1 MPCYISCS
9 IAIVFL
15 SSMLFMHFF
24 MIKNKVIKEYQ
35 DQLPENLRQIY
46 KKIVDERLHIYYYGF
61 LLGVLL
67 SIAIIMYNLQLKPS
81 NKMTTTSMICIIV
94 STSFLVNYFYYV
106 LTPKSNNMLEHVENK
121 EQTKA
126 WFKMY
131 RNMQYYYHLSLVLG
145 ILTMGFFAATF
156 RC

>member
-15 SSMLFMHFF
+15 SAMIFMHFF
-24 MIKNKVIKEYQ
+24 MIKNNVIKEYQ
-35 DQLPENLRQIY
+35 DQLPENLQHIY
-46 KKIVDERLHIYYYGF
+46 KQIVDERIRIYYYGF
-61 LLGVLL
+61 ILGFLL
-67 SIAIIMYNLQLKPS
+67 SIAIIIYNVQLKPS

-106 LTPKSNNMLEHVENK
+106 LSPKSNHMLEHIESK
-121 EQTKA
+121 QQTQA

-145 ILTMGFFAATF
+145 IFTMGFFALAF

>member
-1 MPCYISCS
+1 
-9 IAIVFL
+9 
-15 SSMLFMHFF
+15 
-24 MIKNKVIKEYQ
+24 MIKNNVIKEYK
-35 DQLPENLRQIY
+35 DQLPEKLQQIY
-46 KKIVDERLHIYYYGF
+46 KQIVDERIRIYYYGF

-81 NKMTTTSMICIIV
+81 NKMTNTSMICIIV

-106 LTPKSNNMLEHVENK
+106 LTPKSNYMLDHIESK

-126 WFKMY
+126 WLKMY
-131 RNMQYYYHLSLVLG
+131 SNMQYYYHMSLVLG
-145 ILTMGFFAATF
+145 IFTMGFFAAAF

>member
-1 MPCYISCS
+1 MPCYTSCS

-15 SSMLFMHFF
+15 LSEIFMHFF
-24 MIKNKVIKEYQ
+24 MIKNNVIKEYK
-35 DQLPENLRQIY
+35 DQLPEKLQQIY
-46 KKIVDERLHIYYYGF
+46 KQIVDERIRIYYYGF

-81 NKMTTTSMICIIV
+81 NKMTNTSMICIIV

-106 LTPKSNNMLEHVENK
+106 LTPKSNYMLDHIESK

-126 WFKMY
+126 WLKMY
-131 RNMQYYYHLSLVLG
+131 SNMQYYYHMSLVLG
-145 ILTMGFFAATF
+145 IFTMGFFAAAF

>member
-9 IAIVFL
+9 IAIVFF
-15 SSMLFMHFF
+15 SAMIFMHFF

-35 DQLPENLRQIY
+35 DQLPENLKGTY
-46 KKIVDERLHIYYYGF
+46 KQIVDERIRIYYYGF
-61 LLGVLL
+61 ILGVLL
-67 SIAIIMYNLQLKPS
+67 SIAIIIYNVQLKSS
-81 NKMTTTSMICIIV
+81 NKMTNTSMICIIV

-106 LTPKSNNMLEHVENK
+106 LTPKSKYMVDYIESK
-121 EQTKA
+121 QQTHA

-145 ILTMGFFAATF
+145 ICTMGFFAAAF